1 MIANG
6 CLEFTSI
13 FKYSFIK
20 CIIIA
25 IPALSSA
32 PNNVVPSV
40 VNNVLPFNVFNIGNS
55 SGDNINF
62 EFPRLIGD
70 KSYIL
75 KNLKAVK
82 EALKQAKEESLP
94 LAQDILA
101 RAKKANLSSEIVSYY
116 ENMLNDINGIK

>member
-1 MIANG
+1 MKIVYALVTILLLFSAG
-6 CLEFTSI
+6 
-13 FKYSFIK
+13 
-20 CIIIA
+20 
-25 IPALSSA
+25 PAGLLM
-32 PNNVVPSV
+32 
-40 VNNVLPFNVFNIGNS
+40 LPFFIFGVKFALGIV
-55 SGDNINF
+55 DAFINPLLAIKIIVALIF
-62 EFPRLIGD
+62 GGIAYALIGD

-116 ENMLNDINGIK
+116 ENMLKDINGIK